1 MHIISYNHLLLGH
14 RTGGGLNPHD
24 IFFSVTE
31 ISKPPEGAISQVA
44 HALLSWRCE
53 PKTVTFGLRGWPD
66 WSCWPL
72 RFPIRTGKS
81 PEEPGAANH
90 LQNSG
95 VLPVVLW
102 DSWQQEMGQSMPSTA
117 LEVCRGV
124 MRWGSASSFWT
135 RALSYPV
142 LVTRHGPGLIPGY
155 LRYPHVWYLM
165 FLLILSP
172 YY

>member
-14 RTGGGLNPHD
+14 RTGGGLNPPD

-53 PKTVTFGLRGWPD
+53 PKTVTFGLRGWLD
-66 WSCWPL
+66 WPCWPL

-102 DSWQQEMGQSMPSTA
+102 DSWQQEMGQSWSVNIEYRTGSLQRGWCA
-117 LEVCRGV
+117 EEVPQVSEQEPC
-124 MRWGSASSFWT
+124 
-135 RALSYPV
+135 P
-142 LVTRHGPGLIPGY
+142 
-155 LRYPHVWYLM
+155 
-165 FLLILSP
+165 ILSWWP
-172 YY
+172 GMVQVWFRVTCVIHMYGILCFF